1 MNYRKKCLDSN
12 IELVKRTLISFTWG
26 NASVIDRHN
35 NIVYIKPSGVDYCD
49 LNEEN
54 IVAINLSDGTPIN
67 SKSLTPSSDTSTH
80 LALFRSWPEIGGIVH
95 THSEYATA
103 HAQIE
108 RDIAAEGTTHADY
121 FFGNIPCT
129 RRLTE
134 DEVCSEYELNTGL
147 VIVEEFAARDI
158 DPLAVPACLVAQHGP
173 FAWGKTVD
181 DAVFHASVLEQIA
194 RMAVHCRSLDLNE
207 HGVPDYLLRKHYERK
222 HGPKAYYGQSSN
234 NQ

>member
-1 MNYRKKCLDSN
+1 MTYRKKCLEAN
-12 IELVKRTLISFTWG
+12 LELVNRGLISFTWG
-26 NASVIDRHN
+26 NASAIDRQH

-49 LNEEN
+49 LTEEK
-54 IVAINLSDGTPIN
+54 IVAVNLFTGRPLD
-67 SKSLTPSSDTSTH
+67 SLSLKPSSDTPTH
-80 LALFRSWPEIGGIVH
+80 LSLYRAWPEVGGIVH

-108 RDIAAEGTTHADY
+108 RDLTAEGTTHADY

-134 DEVCSEYELNTGL
+134 NEVCSDYESNTGC
-147 VIVEEFAARDI
+147 VIVEEFAARSH
-158 DPLAVPACLVAQHGP
+158 DPLAIPACLVAQHGP

-181 DAVFHASVLEQIA
+181 SAVFHAAVLEQIA

-207 HGVPDYLLRKHYERK
+207 HQVPDYLLRKHYERK